1 MNTSNKSNSDEII
14 SNLTSIDFVVLAAM
28 HDTDL
33 KTMIKINALDLVK
46 SCEKFFELKIMQ
58 KMNHE
63 PSPELK
69 IKIQNWLNS
78 IEYKQYTK
86 NTNQTL
92 SVTDKENIRII
103 YSKLGLK
110 PHDLSELTQAGE
122 VFLEKKIN
130 EIKNKWEI
138 LIEYNKSNNP
148 IKLKEEIDKC
158 SKIIPIMFTIGIANA
173 RLFSEMFKTMNLSM
187 YGYLSKNKNI
197 HPIFLD
203 YIK

>member
-92 SVTDKENIRII
+92 SVDDKESIRRI

-173 RLFSEMFKTMNLSM
+173 KLFSEMFKTMNLSM

>member
-92 SVTDKENIRII
+92 SVDDKESIRRI

-158 SKIIPIMFTIGIANA
+158 SKIIPIMFTIGIANT

>member
-1 MNTSNKSNSDEII
+1 MNISNKSNSNEII

-92 SVTDKENIRII
+92 SVDDKESIRRI

-158 SKIIPIMFTIGIANA
+158 SKIIPLMFTIGIANT

>member
-1 MNTSNKSNSDEII
+1 MNISNKLNSDEII

-33 KTMIKINALDLVK
+33 KTMIKINALELVK
-46 SCEKFFELKIMQ
+46 SCEKFFDLEIMQ

-69 IKIQNWLNS
+69 MKIQNWLVS
-78 IEYKQYTK
+78 IEYKQYTQ

-92 SVTDKENIRII
+92 SVDDKESIRRI

-110 PHDLSELTQAGE
+110 PHDLSELTEAGE
-122 VFLEKKIN
+122 IFLEKKIN
-130 EIKNKWEI
+130 EIKNKWKI

-158 SKIIPIMFTIGIANA
+158 SKIIPIMFTIGIANT
-173 RLFSEMFKTMNLSM
+173 RLFSEMFKKMNVGM
-187 YGYLSKNKNI
+187 YEYLSKNTLI
-197 HPIFLD
+197 HPIFLN
-203 YIK
+203 YLK

>member
-1 MNTSNKSNSDEII
+1 MNISNKSNSNEII

-92 SVTDKENIRII
+92 SVDDKESIRRI

-203 YIK
+203 YLK

>member
-1 MNTSNKSNSDEII
+1 MNISNKSNSDEII

-33 KTMIKINALDLVK
+33 KTMIKINALELVK
-46 SCEKFFELKIMQ
+46 SCEKFFDLEIMQ

-69 IKIQNWLNS
+69 MKIQNWLVS
-78 IEYKQYTK
+78 IEYKQYTQ

-92 SVTDKENIRII
+92 SVDDKESIRRI

-130 EIKNKWEI
+130 EIKNKWKI

-158 SKIIPIMFTIGIANA
+158 SKIIPIMFTIGIANFQTSTHTLKFQK
-173 RLFSEMFKTMNLSM
+173 R
-187 YGYLSKNKNI
+187 
-197 HPIFLD
+197 
-203 YIK
+203 

>member
-33 KTMIKINALDLVK
+33 KTMIKINTLDLVK

-92 SVTDKENIRII
+92 SVDDKESIRRI

-158 SKIIPIMFTIGIANA
+158 SKIIPIMFTIGIANT

-187 YGYLSKNKNI
+187 YDYLSKNKNI

-203 YIK
+203 YLK

>member
-92 SVTDKENIRII
+92 SVDDKESIRRI

-158 SKIIPIMFTIGIANA
+158 SKIIPLMFTIGIANT

>member
-1 MNTSNKSNSDEII
+1 MNISNKSNSNEII

-92 SVTDKENIRII
+92 SVDDKESIRRI

-158 SKIIPIMFTIGIANA
+158 SKIIPIMFTIGIANP

>member
-1 MNTSNKSNSDEII
+1 MKISNKSNSNEII

-46 SCEKFFELKIMQ
+46 SCEKFFELEIMQ

-158 SKIIPIMFTIGIANA
+158 SKIIPIMFTIGIANT

>member
-92 SVTDKENIRII
+92 SVDDKESIRRI

-122 VFLEKKIN
+122 VFLGKKIN

-158 SKIIPIMFTIGIANA
+158 SKIIPIMFTIGIANT

-187 YGYLSKNKNI
+187 YDYLSKNKNI

-203 YIK
+203 YLK

>member
-1 MNTSNKSNSDEII
+1 MNISNKSNYEETI
-14 SNLTSIDFVVLAAM
+14 SNLTSIDLVVLAAM
-28 HDTDL
+28 HETDL
-33 KTMIKINALDLVK
+33 KPMIKISALELVK
-46 SCEKFFELKIMQ
+46 SCEKFFDLEMMQ

-78 IEYKQYTK
+78 IEYKQYTQ

-92 SVTDKENIRII
+92 SVKDKESIRKI

-110 PHDLSELTQAGE
+110 SHDLSELTQVGE
-122 VFLEKKIN
+122 LFLENKIN
-130 EIKNKWEI
+130 EIKKKWKI
-138 LIEYNKSNNP
+138 LTEYNKSNNV

-158 SKIIPIMFTIGIANA
+158 GEIIPIMFTMGIANP

-187 YGYLSKNKNI
+187 YDYLSKNKNI

-203 YIK
+203 YLK

>member
-1 MNTSNKSNSDEII
+1 MNISNKSNSDEII

-92 SVTDKENIRII
+92 SADDKESIRRI

-158 SKIIPIMFTIGIANA
+158 SKIIPIMFTIGIANT

>member
-92 SVTDKENIRII
+92 SVDDKESIRRI

-158 SKIIPIMFTIGIANA
+158 SKIIPIMFTIGIANT

-203 YIK
+203 YLK

>member
-92 SVTDKENIRII
+92 SVDDKESIRRI

-110 PHDLSELTQAGE
+110 PHDLSELTEAGE

-130 EIKNKWEI
+130 EIKNKWKI

>member
-33 KTMIKINALDLVK
+33 KTMIKINALELVK
-46 SCEKFFELKIMQ
+46 SCEKFFELEIMQ

-69 IKIQNWLNS
+69 MKIQNWLVS
-78 IEYKQYTK
+78 IEYKQYTQ
-86 NTNQTL
+86 NTNQAL
-92 SVTDKENIRII
+92 SVDDKESIRRI

>member
-1 MNTSNKSNSDEII
+1 MNISNKSNSNEII

-92 SVTDKENIRII
+92 SVDDKESIRRI

-158 SKIIPIMFTIGIANA
+158 SKIIPIMFTIGIANT

>member
-1 MNTSNKSNSDEII
+1 MNISNKSNSNEII

-92 SVTDKENIRII
+92 SVDDKESIRRI

>member
-1 MNTSNKSNSDEII
+1 MNISNKSNSDEII

-92 SVTDKENIRII
+92 SVDDKESIRRI

>member
-1 MNTSNKSNSDEII
+1 MNISNKSNSDEII

-33 KTMIKINALDLVK
+33 KTMIKINALELVK
-46 SCEKFFELKIMQ
+46 SCEKFFDLEIMQ

-69 IKIQNWLNS
+69 MKIQNWLVS
-78 IEYKQYTK
+78 IEYKQYTQ

-92 SVTDKENIRII
+92 SVDDKESIRRI
-103 YSKLGLK
+103 YSKLVLK
-110 PHDLSELTQAGE
+110 PHDLSELTEAGE

-130 EIKNKWEI
+130 EIKNKWRI

-158 SKIIPIMFTIGIANA
+158 SKIIPIMFTIGIANT

-187 YGYLSKNKNI
+187 YDYLSKNKNI

-203 YIK
+203 YLK

>member
-1 MNTSNKSNSDEII
+1 MNTSNKSNSNEII

-92 SVTDKENIRII
+92 SVDDKESIRRI

-158 SKIIPIMFTIGIANA
+158 SKIIPIMFTIGIANP

>member
-1 MNTSNKSNSDEII
+1 MNISNKSDYEKAI

-46 SCEKFFELKIMQ
+46 SCEKFFELEIMQ

-69 IKIQNWLNS
+69 TKIQNWLNS
-78 IEYKQYTK
+78 VEYKQYTK

-110 PHDLSELTQAGE
+110 PHDLSELTQTGE

-138 LIEYNKSNNP
+138 LIEHNKSNNP

-158 SKIIPIMFTIGIANA
+158 SKIIPIMFTIGIANT

-203 YIK
+203 YLK

>member
-1 MNTSNKSNSDEII
+1 MENLKQHNNDKII
-14 SNLTSIDFVVLAAM
+14 ENLTSIDLVILSAM

-33 KTMIKINALDLVK
+33 KTMIKISALELVQ
-46 SCEKFFELKIMQ
+46 SCEKFFDYKFMR

-69 IKIQNWLNS
+69 IKIHNWLNS

-92 SVTDKENIRII
+92 TVKDKESIRKI

-130 EIKNKWEI
+130 EIKNKWKI

-158 SKIIPIMFTIGIANA
+158 DKIIPIMFTIGIANSSQ
-173 RLFSEMFKTMNLSM
+173 FSEMFKTMNLSM
-187 YGYLSKNKNI
+187 YDYLSKKKNI

-203 YIK
+203 YLK

>member
-92 SVTDKENIRII
+92 SVDDKESIRRI

-122 VFLEKKIN
+122 VFLGKKIN
-130 EIKNKWEI
+130 EIKNKWGI

-173 RLFSEMFKTMNLSM
+173 RLFSEMFKTMYLSM

>member
-92 SVTDKENIRII
+92 SVDDKESIRRI

>member
-1 MNTSNKSNSDEII
+1 MNNSNKSDYEKTI
-14 SNLTSIDFVVLAAM
+14 SNLTSIDFVVLAAV

-33 KTMIKINALDLVK
+33 KTMIKINILDLVK
-46 SCEKFFELKIMQ
+46 SCKKFFELEIMQ

-78 IEYKQYTK
+78 VEYKQYTK

-92 SVTDKENIRII
+92 SVDDKENIRII

-110 PHDLSELTQAGE
+110 PHDLSELTQTGE
-122 VFLEKKIN
+122 VFLGKKLN
-130 EIKNKWEI
+130 EIKNKWKI
-138 LIEYNKSNNP
+138 LIEYNKSNNV

-158 SKIIPIMFTIGIANA
+158 SKIIPIMFTIRIANA
-173 RLFSEMFKTMNLSM
+173 RLFSEMFKIMNLSM
-187 YGYLSKNKNI
+187 YDYLSKNKNI
-197 HPIFLD
+197 YPIFLD
-203 YIK
+203 YLK

>member
-1 MNTSNKSNSDEII
+1 MNISNKSNSDEII

-92 SVTDKENIRII
+92 SVDDKESIRRI

-122 VFLEKKIN
+122 VFLGKKIN

>member
-1 MNTSNKSNSDEII
+1 MNISNKSNSDEII
-14 SNLTSIDFVVLAAM
+14 SNLSSIDFVVLAAM

-33 KTMIKINALDLVK
+33 KTMIKINALELVK
-46 SCEKFFELKIMQ
+46 SCEKFFDLEIMQ
-58 KMNHE
+58 KMNHK

-78 IEYKQYTK
+78 IEYKQYTQ

-92 SVTDKENIRII
+92 SVKDKESIRKI

-110 PHDLSELTQAGE
+110 PHDLSELTQTGS
-122 VFLEKKIN
+122 VFLKNEIN
-130 EIKNKWEI
+130 EIKNKWRI
-138 LIEYNKSNNP
+138 LIEHNKSNNP
-148 IKLKEEIDKC
+148 TKLKEEIDKC
-158 SKIIPIMFTIGIANA
+158 DKIIPIMFTTGIANA

-187 YGYLSKNKNI
+187 YDYLSKKKNI

-203 YIK
+203 YLK

>member
-1 MNTSNKSNSDEII
+1 MNISNKSDYEKAI

-46 SCEKFFELKIMQ
+46 SCEKFFELEIMQ

-69 IKIQNWLNS
+69 TKIQNWLNS
-78 IEYKQYTK
+78 VEYKQYTK

-110 PHDLSELTQAGE
+110 PHDLSELTQTGE

-138 LIEYNKSNNP
+138 LIEHNKSNNP

-203 YIK
+203 YLK

>member
-92 SVTDKENIRII
+92 SVDDKESIRRI

-122 VFLEKKIN
+122 VFLGEKIN